1 MIGESSKFRE
11 KRPIEAYRAF
21 EPKGRI
27 MKTPVVFS
35 ILPALRRGVYSP
47 GGLNTRAAK
56 AAGKGNTMPKHK
68 PYLTAYVSP
77 EEYAQVSAQAERA
90 SLSISAFVKAVC
102 LGHEIK
108 STVDRDAIL
117 ALARIN
123 GDLGRLGGLLKM
135 ALSERAVNKVVGNN
149 LLEDINRTRRRL
161 EEKVNA
167 L

>member
-1 MIGESSKFRE
+1 
-11 KRPIEAYRAF
+11 
-21 EPKGRI
+21 
-27 MKTPVVFS
+27 
-35 ILPALRRGVYSP
+35 
-47 GGLNTRAAK
+47 
-56 AAGKGNTMPKHK
+56 MPTKK
-68 PYLTAYVSP
+68 PHLKAYVSP

-135 ALSERAVNKVVGNN
+135 ALSERAINQVIGNN

-161 EEKVNA
+161 EEKVKA